1 MLVSVENDI
10 HEMNVIVRFKRGKR
24 VYSCS
29 IRRGGHI
36 QSIVGTECSTSAL
49 AEVLLEE
56 LAKDLRSGRWEIG
69 TMNGRPYAKRTD
81 SSLRAMMAATN
92 WGSEE

>member
-36 QSIVGTECSTSAL
+36 QSIVGTECAL
-49 AEVLLEE
+49 KGTAEILL
-56 LAKDLRSGRWEIG
+56 KDLAADLKSGKWEIG
-69 TMNGRPYAKRTD
+69 TMNGRPCAKRTD
-81 SSLRAMMAATN
+81 SSLRSMVAATN

>member
-10 HEMNVIVRFKRGKR
+10 LEMNVIVRFKRGKR

-29 IRRGGHI
+29 VRRGGHI
-36 QSIVGTECSTSAL
+36 QSIVGTECAL
-49 AEVLLEE
+49 KGTAEILL
-56 LAKDLRSGRWEIG
+56 KDLAADLKSGKWEIG
-69 TMNGRPYAKRTD
+69 TMNGRPCAKRTD
-81 SSLRAMMAATN
+81 SALRSMMPATN

>member
-1 MLVSVENDI
+1 MLVTVENDI
-10 HEMNVIVRFKRGKR
+10 LEMNVIVRFKRGKR

-81 SSLRAMMAATN
+81 SSLRSMMAATN

>member
-10 HEMNVIVRFKRGKR
+10 FEMNVIVRFKNGKR

-29 IRRGGHI
+29 VRRGGHI
-36 QSIVGTECSTSAL
+36 QSIVGTECAL
-49 AEVLLEE
+49 KGTAEILL
-56 LAKDLRSGRWEIG
+56 KDLAADLKSGKWEIG

-81 SSLRAMMAATN
+81 SSLRSMVAATN